1 MDLNGQFVGWRH
13 DHDLGRSLRRINARK
28 EGQQISQRFTGARL
42 RSQIR
47 VLPGSERRNCGDLNG
62 AGLGYLLLHERN
74 YQFGRQRQIGRLHE
88 IELAAVASNT
98 YLSRGMVAGRA
109 VILAALLVT
118 SIGEGNAG
126 TPTLACGRPTSK
138 SSVRCLD
145 SRAALVVT
153 ASPLP
158 NPYFNSL
165 VIASAALLATTQFAD
180 PGTTSSNQRT
190 PKSSMHSGKSGSMI
204 T

>member
-28 EGQQISQRFTGARL
+28 EGQQISQCFTGTRL

-62 AGLGYLLLHERN
+62 AGVGYLLLRERS
-74 YQFGRQRQIGRLHE
+74 YEFGWQRQIGKLHE
-88 IELAAVASNT
+88 IELATVASNT

-118 SIGEGNAG
+118 PIGEGNAG
-126 TPTLACGRPTSK
+126 TLTLA
-138 SSVRCLD
+138 
-145 SRAALVVT
+145 
-153 ASPLP
+153 
-158 NPYFNSL
+158 
-165 VIASAALLATTQFAD
+165 
-180 PGTTSSNQRT
+180 
-190 PKSSMHSGKSGSMI
+190 
-204 T
+204 